1 MANIWREPI
10 FDRTYKDVTFAI
22 QQIEYWKKSHTHSAD
37 IKVENDELIL
47 QDSSTAY
54 VTDDSFVLDGSG
66 VVFVEN
72 EVLVA
77 ELGTV
82 YNLKGCLNLADIT
95 RIEDNINY
103 LATRLTQYRYQ
114 IDVISKEWSKGDLPT
129 SQDMRRIGSNI
140 RSIMSEFIT
149 PTDSSIVPDVMLSYE
164 DINALERNLY
174 LLKQLLD
181 TMISSFIKSGT
192 YKSGSTNRLPI
203 RR

>member
-10 FDRTYKDVTFAI
+10 FDRTYEDVTFAI
-22 QQIEYWKKSHTHSAD
+22 RQIAAWKNSHSHSAD
-37 IKVENDELIL
+37 LKVEDDKLILNDGGVAYVNDE
-47 QDSSTAY
+47 
-54 VTDDSFVLDGSG
+54 SFLMETNG

-72 EVLVA
+72 EVFVA

-82 YNLKGCLNLADIT
+82 YNLKGCLNLSDIT

-103 LATRLTQYRYQ
+103 IATRLTQYLYP
-114 IDVISKEWSKGDLPT
+114 IDVNSKDWAKESLPT
-129 SQDMRRIGSNI
+129 EQDMKRICANI
-140 RSIMSEFIT
+140 RSIFSEFAT
-149 PTDSSIVPDVMLSYE
+149 PSESSPIPEVMLSFE

-181 TMISSFIKSGT
+181 AMVASFIKSGT
-192 YKSGSTNRLPI
+192 FKSGATTRLPI